1 MAACISPKAGR
12 FTGSVIEDCT
22 AMAARV
28 CYVLLLSVLLAAAV
42 SPGRAAPVDTPDVET
57 LREWKVVE
65 VDQSADMANMM
76 VAEENALTGL
86 QNDTQ
91 LESQPEA
98 QTVRADG
105 TNVNI
110 TQEVEDYDGKAED
123 EQEYK
128 SEEPWWE
135 EEDDWMETDSV
146 VKEVKEDGDSKA
158 EKPLW
163 ETWWEVVP
171 KTERPPWDVEAVDVK
186 PWLREEGVVD
196 KPQDWGKVDGKAQNK
211 LDEALWWAW
220 PVTMKPWWGAE
231 TKAERP
237 LWEEREKAE
246 EPWWKVDAELSIP
259 QDSKWF
265 PTKKQDEAK
274 QRMEDPYEYDSLDV
288 YIDNDVDTGDVIEE
302 IPVQKEIFPPE
313 MKGHRDFHEKSG
325 SVYFWAFLVTLAIL
339 VAVLYMVYH
348 KKRLSQQKRFI
359 FALEGGLFGDKKRPN
374 SGEYQKLDNK
384 I

>member
-1 MAACISPKAGR
+1 
-12 FTGSVIEDCT
+12 
-22 AMAARV
+22 MAARV

-42 SPGRAAPVDTPDVET
+42 SPGRAAPVDTPDRET
-57 LREWKVVE
+57 LMREWKVVE
-65 VDQSADMANMM
+65 VDQSDDMENMM
-76 VAEENALTGL
+76 VAEENTLTGP

-98 QTVRADG
+98 QTVQADG

-196 KPQDWGKVDGKAQNK
+196 KPQDWEKVDGKVENK

-237 LWEEREKAE
+237 LWEEVEKAE
-246 EPWWKVDAELSIP
+246 EPWWKVDAEVKIP
-259 QDSKWF
+259 QDSEWF

-288 YIDNDVDTGDVIEE
+288 YIDNDVDTGDVLEE

-313 MKGHRDFHEKSG
+313 MKEHRDFHEKSG

>member
-1 MAACISPKAGR
+1 MAACISPEAGR
-12 FTGSVIEDCT
+12 LTGSVREVCK

-42 SPGRAAPVDTPDVET
+42 SPGRAAPIET
-57 LREWKVVE
+57 TDGEILLSEWKVVE
-65 VDQSADMANMM
+65 VDQSDDMENLKA
-76 VAEENALTGL
+76 VEENSLTGP
-86 QNDTQ
+86 QNGTQ

-98 QTVRADG
+98 EIVQEDG
-105 TNVNI
+105 TNVNT
-110 TQEVEDYDGKAED
+110 TQEIADYDDRNSED
-123 EQEYK
+123 EQEYE

-146 VKEVKEDGDSKA
+146 AKELKEDGDSKA

-163 ETWWEVVP
+163 ETWFDAVP
-171 KTERPPWDVEAVDVK
+171 KTESPQWDLKAPEEVIGEKPQEWEKSDVK
-186 PWLREEGVVD
+186 AD
-196 KPQDWGKVDGKAQNK
+196 KVA
-211 LDEALWWAW
+211 DEAPWWAW

-237 LWEEREKAE
+237 WWEEEEKAK
-246 EPWWKVDAELSIP
+246 EPWWERGEEVKIP
-259 QDSKWF
+259 QDFEWF

-274 QRMEDPYEYDSLDV
+274 KRLEDPDEYDALDV
-288 YIDNDVDTGDVIEE
+288 YIDDDVDTDDVLEE
-302 IPVQKEIFPPE
+302 RPVQKEIFPPE
-313 MKGHRDFHEKSG
+313 MREHKHTEKSG

-339 VAVLYMVYH
+339 VAVLSMVYH